1 MDFWETAALKWP
13 ELMVITL
20 WQVLVDVESCFVSLK
35 AWGKETED
43 LLKVIFFICD
53 VSDVCVRVRM
63 CGAYSYTQRPEERG
77 SRSFETGG
85 CELLSVA
92 AGSWTLVF

>member
-1 MDFWETAALKWP
+1 MDFWETAALKRP

-20 WQVLVDVESCFVSLK
+20 WQVFVDVEFCFVNLK

-53 VSDVCVRVRM
+53 VVCVCVCMRV
-63 CGAYSYTQRPEERG
+63 QRPEERG
-77 SRSFETGG
+77 RSFKTGG
-85 CELLSVA
+85 CELLNLA

>member
-20 WQVLVDVESCFVSLK
+20 WQVLVDVKSCFVSLK
-35 AWGKETED
+35 AWGEETED

-53 VSDVCVRVRM
+53 VSDVCVRA
-63 CGAYSYTQRPEERG
+63 CAAHTHAHRG
-77 SRSFETGG
+77 QKRGVD
-85 CELLSVA
+85 LLK
-92 AGSWTLVF
+92 LVVVSCLV